1 MRFCPNC
8 GQQLS
13 EGVNFCNNCGAS
25 INGNQPQGGF
35 NSNASVNAPK
45 VEERNI
51 VTCILL
57 SIITCGIY
65 GIIWMI
71 NMANDVN
78 AVSDEKGPSGG
89 MVVLFTIITCGI
101 YGIYWVYK
109 AGQNMYAAGKKYGKD
124 TADNAVLYLVLAIIG
139 LQIVDYCLIQSELN
153 RYAQKN

>member
-1 MRFCPNC
+1 MKFCPNC

-13 EGVNFCNNCGAS
+13 EGVNFCNNCGS
-25 INGNQPQGGF
+25 SLSGETQKKQ
-35 NSNASVNAPK
+35 SYSAPSL
-45 VEERNI
+45 EERNI

-65 GIIWMI
+65 GIIWLI

-78 AVSDEKGPSGG
+78 TISDEKGPSGG

-124 TADNAVLYLVLAIIG
+124 TADNSVLYLVLAILG

-153 RYAQKN
+153 RYAK